1 MQKRAACICVCPRVS
16 GEPPPKGQAARVKG
30 EQHALE
36 LVPVTTVASKDGAG
50 CGQSRQR
57 IDRTCKLHRES
68 MKRGGRYLRVVGQ
81 SRRLGSGKRARGR
94 HAAAQ
99 GQPGV
104 RGAGQNRGPP
114 QQCSDKRRASAA
126 GTRATHAN
134 REERGRARWAGMGQ
148 RSLAG
153 QTWPSALNLWRGWGG
168 RACDMESGPMKMR
181 RQERKKIS
189 GWSARRGGGGGD
201 HSGWGGV
208 ARRGGRVRWGKGEG
222 EGWAR
227 VGAKPIGGQCA
238 EGRWGGRGGPTRRR
252 LSCGWVQKQSTSLSR
267 RGRGGEWVGRGGQMV
282 SGGRRRE
289 NTRAGVRGKHG
300 TSGGAQQGEC
310 RRACVRASVRACVW
324 VWLSVVRCVG
334 EAGLVCWLWVEWTG
348 RQAGRGALPWEQH
361 GGSRRKREQG
371 AGQ

>member
-189 GWSARRGGGGGD
+189 GWSARRGGGGGITQ
-201 HSGWGGV
+201 GGV
-208 ARRGGRVRWGKGEG
+208 GWHVGAAGCGGARARVR
-222 EGWAR
+222 
-227 VGAKPIGGQCA
+227 VG
-238 EGRWGGRGGPTRRR
+238 R
-252 LSCGWVQKQSTSLSR
+252 GWVQSLS
-267 RGRGGEWVGRGGQMV
+267 GGSVPKGGGGAGGGQ
-282 SGGRRRE
+282 
-289 NTRAGVRGKHG
+289 
-300 TSGGAQQGEC
+300 QG
-310 RRACVRASVRACVW
+310 
-324 VWLSVVRCVG
+324 
-334 EAGLVCWLWVEWTG
+334 
-348 RQAGRGALPWEQH
+348 
-361 GGSRRKREQG
+361 GGSRVGGCKSNRP
-371 AGQ
+371 A